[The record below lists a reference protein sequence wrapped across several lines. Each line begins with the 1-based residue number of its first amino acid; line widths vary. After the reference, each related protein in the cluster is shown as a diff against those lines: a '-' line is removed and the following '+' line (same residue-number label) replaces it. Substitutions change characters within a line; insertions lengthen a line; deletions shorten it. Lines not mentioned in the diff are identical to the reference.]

1 MSRLGFPNLHH
12 DHGMRVEVVVSLR
25 TTSSNFDSHECSC
38 NMDIRLMHT
47 IGKARGGFAEGRLG
61 GIRRGFIPK
70 DRNI

>member
-25 TTSSNFDSHECSC
+25 MTSSNFDSHRCSC

-47 IGKARGGFAEGRLG
+47 RGEARGGFAEGRLG
-61 GIRRGFIPK
+61 ANNKGFYPQG
-70 DRNI
+70 